1 MAKEKK
7 PVHKV
12 DFRLLLPLTT
22 SPSPVMILRA
32 AFSEMTVPRG

>member
-22 SPSPVMILRA
+22 SLSSVMIINL
-32 AFSEMTVPRG
+32 